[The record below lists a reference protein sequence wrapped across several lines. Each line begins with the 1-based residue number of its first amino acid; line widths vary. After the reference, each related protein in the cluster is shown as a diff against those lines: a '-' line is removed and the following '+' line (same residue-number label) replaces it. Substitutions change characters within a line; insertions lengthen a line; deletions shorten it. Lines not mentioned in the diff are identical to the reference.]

1 MDQAFY
7 EVSKL
12 FEMSEL
18 LSKFDKADRAR
29 EPPEVEVS
37 APTTVVDARCAAVL
51 EPFSMTYFA
60 QVQMLKQIL
69 PPVLDWP
76 GAQAVPVVI
85 GLAEKPTLFILHMF
99 SGRRR
104 QFDCHH
110 WIEMLAPELLPE
122 FNVVSLSMDTAIDD
136 KLGNMMSGPSFDK
149 AVSLA
154 HARVFGLSFTGP
166 PCETWTAARHLKCEE
181 LGDRGP
187 RPLRSSLD
195 AWGLAGL
202 TLHELLQLS
211 TGSHLMLH
219 SLLLEVLVSLGGGGS
234 IMEHPSMPDDESF
247 ASIWRTTI
255 HRMLIMRAYLAQ
267 MIYIEQW
274 RFGAKS
280 VKPTVLRG
288 VGLPKLARH
297 IHSCRIPNAI
307 RPTAVLSGYDRVAK
321 KFRTSAAKEY
331 PPQLCEALIKSAF
344 QSLRQRI
351 QCSGLHHVQWDT
363 LDVNA
368 RSWAQALAD
377 QSCSAFA
384 ASFLPDYQ
392 PAV

>member
-1 MDQAFY
+1 MCGSPRA
-7 EVSKL
+7 L
-12 FEMSEL
+12 FNDL
-18 LSKFDKADRAR
+18 LCASADA
-29 EPPEVEVS
+29 
-37 APTTVVDARCAAVL
+37 
-51 EPFSMTYFA
+51 
-60 QVQMLKQIL
+60 KQIL

-202 TLHELLQLS
+202 TWLA
-211 TGSHLMLH
+211 
-219 SLLLEVLVSLGGGGS
+219 
-234 IMEHPSMPDDESF
+234 PD
-247 ASIWRTTI
+247 AP
-255 HRMLIMRAYLAQ
+255 Q
-267 MIYIEQW
+267 
-274 RFGAKS
+274 
-280 VKPTVLRG
+280 P
-288 VGLPKLARH
+288 
-297 IHSCRIPNAI
+297 
-307 RPTAVLSGYDRVAK
+307 VA
-321 KFRTSAAKEY
+321 
-331 PPQLCEALIKSAF
+331 
-344 QSLRQRI
+344 
-351 QCSGLHHVQWDT
+351 
-363 LDVNA
+363 
-368 RSWAQALAD
+368 
-377 QSCSAFA
+377 
-384 ASFLPDYQ
+384 
-392 PAV
+392 